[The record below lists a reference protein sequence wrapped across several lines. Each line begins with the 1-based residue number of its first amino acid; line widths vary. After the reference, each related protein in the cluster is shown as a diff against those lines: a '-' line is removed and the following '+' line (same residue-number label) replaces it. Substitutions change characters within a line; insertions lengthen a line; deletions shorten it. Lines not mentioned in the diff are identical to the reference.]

1 MYFKMTPKRS
11 MDEIFA
17 DVFTGGFCSSAE
29 LEYAAA
35 SIAGGDRLTQIRA
48 VGIIIAKGNENQ
60 KRVAFGIL
68 EQLITSPDVLSIN
81 EEFVALE
88 ILMQFRRDFH
98 FAEPFLNFVLHA
110 SKSATPELRC
120 NASVI
125 FMNLAKHNQIAKNAL
140 EKLTEDSDESV
151 RRNAITGLNSL

>member
-1 MYFKMTPKRS
+1 MTPKRS
-11 MDEIFA
+11 LDEMFV
-17 DVFTGGFCSSAE
+17 DVLAGGSCSRAE

-48 VGIIIAKGNENQ
+48 VGITIANGNENQ

-81 EEFVALE
+81 EEFLVLT
-88 ILMQFRRDFH
+88 ILMELRRDFH

-110 SKSATPELRC
+110 SKSAAPELRC

-125 FMNLAKHNQIAKNAL
+125 FMSLAKHNQIAKDAL

-151 RRNAITGLNSL
+151 RRNAVTGLNSL